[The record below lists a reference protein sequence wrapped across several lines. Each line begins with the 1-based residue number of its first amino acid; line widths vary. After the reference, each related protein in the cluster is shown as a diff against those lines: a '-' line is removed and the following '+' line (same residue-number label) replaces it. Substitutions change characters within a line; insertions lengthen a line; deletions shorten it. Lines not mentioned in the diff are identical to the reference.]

1 MRHLLTILLFCL
13 SQLSLSA
20 QTRYVDL
27 LHFDLI
33 GKATTHTLTPYD
45 RLPDTLQHRIRKP
58 LWDLSR
64 NTAGLSVRF
73 RSNSTAISL
82 KWENLN
88 GFHMD
93 HMTDIG
99 VRGFDLYARQS
110 DGTWHFAGVARVR
123 SGKEGNSTIV
133 KNMTPEWRE
142 YMLFLPL
149 YDGVVKAAIGIDST
163 ASIEKAL
170 VNDPITR
177 QPIVFYGTSIMQG
190 GCASRPGMAYTN
202 ILQRRLHRA
211 CVNLGFS
218 GNGLLDLD
226 VARVMASVDASAFVL
241 DFVPNATVKQMRD
254 SMMTFYQ
261 IIRDAHP
268 TTPILFVHDPI
279 FSTTSY
285 NQSLRKEV
293 TEKNETVDSIFAI
306 IRRRDHH
313 VEMLQGTNQLCED
326 GEMFVDGIHLTDLGM
341 MRWANL
347 LEPVLRRMMKE

>member
-123 SGKEGNSTIV
+123 SGKEGNSIIV

-170 VNDPITR
+170 VNDPITQ

-218 GNGLLDLD
+218 GNDYMVVKTIELYYQLGQPEKGRELAVKFADELL
-226 VARVMASVDASAFVL
+226 ASAAFYLEFYAFAQDEFELCGNYVYFLADVL
-241 DFVPNATVKQMRD
+241 KAAGEKELSSTVETRFSDMIGTAT
-254 SMMTFYQ
+254 
-261 IIRDAHP
+261 
-268 TTPILFVHDPI
+268 
-279 FSTTSY
+279 
-285 NQSLRKEV
+285 
-293 TEKNETVDSIFAI
+293 KN
-306 IRRRDHH
+306 
-313 VEMLQGTNQLCED
+313 
-326 GEMFVDGIHLTDLGM
+326 
-341 MRWANL
+341 
-347 LEPVLRRMMKE
+347 